1 MRAQAWPLDA
11 QMRMDLWKV
20 LMNRT
25 SLRAAVQ
32 RRNPDEFSARRFPV
46 VARMR
51 SAEVVDQSLGI
62 EEERTWCGR
71 ARSSAFDPQW
81 SCGEI
86 WT

>member
-46 VARMR
+46 LADSDEPSTAGHVR
-51 SAEVVDQSLGI
+51 SLG
-62 EEERTWCGR
+62 
-71 ARSSAFDPQW
+71 
-81 SCGEI
+81 
-86 WT
+86 